1 MERLSQREKDIVNKE
16 ESLKAKEKRVDD
28 LKNSIKDRISVESY
42 LKVMDKLSDLEVVY
56 SEKERQLQQCYEE
69 MKTKYK
75 SAFYGTLIYGI
86 VATLFTAIQ
95 SEVFLNY
102 VVEFVQV
109 LWNGLLG
116 LFLAVWS
123 IGTFVAQVGDIIPE
137 QNLALI
143 IHWILQTIVSLGILA
158 GIGFL
163 GLKGYYLLVAIIKEK
178 MIDEITLVF
187 LLGGLAIIVFFSEV
201 ISNILPIN
209 LILLYVLS
217 MVVYMGT
224 RGVAEMEDTEM
235 RKIMFVDVGC
245 ASIGIIAVWYALK
258 IIGDALGSL
267 AR

>member
-1 MERLSQREKDIVNKE
+1 
-16 ESLKAKEKRVDD
+16 
-28 LKNSIKDRISVESY
+28 
-42 LKVMDKLSDLEVVY
+42 
-56 SEKERQLQQCYEE
+56 
-69 MKTKYK
+69 
-75 SAFYGTLIYGI
+75 
-86 VATLFTAIQ
+86 
-95 SEVFLNY
+95 
-102 VVEFVQV
+102 
-109 LWNGLLG
+109 
-116 LFLAVWS
+116 
-123 IGTFVAQVGDIIPE
+123 
-137 QNLALI
+137 
-143 IHWILQTIVSLGILA
+143 
-158 GIGFL
+158 
-163 GLKGYYLLVAIIKEK
+163 